1 MNQTVERVFANV
13 ERAFEASETAIRY
26 VFVAITI
33 CALLGITVLIN
44 TNIFVRYVL
53 KGSIPF
59 AEGTST
65 LLNAWVTF
73 VGGAVAYYVG
83 DHVRIR
89 FAERRLGSSSRR
101 AITVFY
107 NLLIFTFAL
116 AILWYGGQWAIQQA
130 GSRTVYLGLSRFWLR
145 VPIALG
151 GFYLM
156 FESVRRV
163 TGTLLESFRAG
174 ERRPIVSA
182 IATVG
187 FCVFIVAD
195 SVPLPFGSA
204 AEILVIF
211 AILIGLILIGMPI
224 AFAMG
229 SSVLIFLLF
238 FENVLEI
245 LVPLLVIQEMGQG
258 IEGFSILAIPMFIY
272 AGRIMSAAGITTRI
286 VDFANLLVGRMRAG
300 LSHVNVVSSML
311 FAGISGSA
319 VADTAAIG
327 SILIP
332 AMEDDGYDI
341 GYTCSITCSS
351 AIIGPI
357 IPPSII
363 MIIYA
368 ITVNDVGISEL
379 FLAGVVPGL
388 LFGGALIGMTYFI
401 GYRTNWEKFPET
413 VDTER
418 PSRSEAYAITRDASL
433 ALLMPL
439 IILGGIL
446 SGVFTATEAGAVA
459 TGYALLIGIF
469 VYRSISIRE
478 FIEASYQTTTISG
491 VTLLII
497 AAAMPITQIMAIKN
511 IPSQVSA
518 ALLGLS
524 QDPLLIVLLIVG
536 ILSVF
541 ALFIEEIANI
551 ILWAP
556 VFSPLV
562 VSVNVDPLHFGVVM
576 IMTLAIG
583 MITPPLGVVLFV
595 AAPLGDT
602 NIERISKNIAYFFIA
617 ELLILLL
624 IIFVP
629 SIATG
634 LPRFLGY

>member
-1 MNQTVERVFANV
+1 MKHTTEILLSNV
-13 ERAFEASETAIRY
+13 ERAFGLSEKGIRY
-26 VFVAITI
+26 AFVTMAV
-33 CALLGITVLIN
+33 CALLGITILIN

-53 KGSIPF
+53 NGSIPF

-73 VGGAVAYYVG
+73 VGGAVAYYAG
-83 DHVRIR
+83 HHVRIR
-89 FAERRLGSSSRR
+89 FAERRLSQSSKR
-101 AITVFY
+101 AISVFY
-107 NLLIFTFAL
+107 NVLIFAFGLAL
-116 AILWYGGQWAIQQA
+116 LRYGGQWAIQQA

-151 GFYLM
+151 GFYLL
-156 FESVRRV
+156 FESGRRV
-163 TGTLLESFRAG
+163 TGTLLESVRAG
-174 ERRPIVSA
+174 ERRPAVSA
-182 IATVG
+182 LITVG
-187 FCVFIVAD
+187 FCAFIAAR
-195 SVPLPFGSA
+195 SVPFPFGSTT
-204 AEILVIF
+204 EILTIF
-211 AILIGLILIGMPI
+211 LILIALILIGMPI

-229 SSVLIFLLF
+229 TSVLIFLLL

-245 LVPLLVIQEMGQG
+245 LIPLLVIQEMGQG

-332 AMEDDGYDI
+332 AMEDDGYDV
-341 GYTCSITCSS
+341 GYACSITCSS

-368 ITVNDVGISEL
+368 ITVNDVGIGEL

-388 LFGGALIGMTYFI
+388 LFGGALIVTTYVI
-401 GYRTNWEKFPET
+401 GYRTGWEKFPET
-413 VDTER
+413 TDTER
-418 PSRSEAYAITRDASL
+418 PSRSEAYAITRDAFL

-459 TGYALLIGIF
+459 TAYALLIGVV
-469 VYRSISIRE
+469 VYRSISVRE
-478 FIEASYQTTTISG
+478 FIEASYQTATISG

-497 AAAMPITQIMAIKN
+497 SAAMPITQIMAIKN
-511 IPSQVSA
+511 TPSQLSD
-518 ALLGLS
+518 ALLGIS

-562 VSVNVDPLHFGVVM
+562 VSVGADPLHFGVVM

-602 NIERISKNIAYFFIA
+602 NIERITKNVVYFFIA
-617 ELLILLL
+617 ELFVLLV

-634 LPRFLGY
+634 LPRLLGY